1 MSASAKAKIIQF
13 RVTEQDF
20 STLSRLA
27 EFLHQKGDIDST
39 NPHMLAK
46 QYTFAFANIVLKMH
60 GLTDTSEQD
69 NAIFALAKGMAS
81 TLNPEGSPNG

>member
-1 MSASAKAKIIQF
+1 MSAAKAKIIQF

-27 EFLHQKGDIDST
+27 EFLHQKGDTESA

-60 GLTDTSEQD
+60 GYYY
-69 NAIFALAKGMAS
+69 FAS
-81 TLNPEGSPNG
+81 